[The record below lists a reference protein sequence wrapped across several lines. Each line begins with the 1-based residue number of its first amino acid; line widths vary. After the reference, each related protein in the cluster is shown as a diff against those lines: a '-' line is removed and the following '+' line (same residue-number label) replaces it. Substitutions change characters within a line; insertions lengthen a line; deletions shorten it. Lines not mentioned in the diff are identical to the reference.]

1 MHGSTRTLGVFH
13 RCMVLE
19 SYILA
24 ERIRTEWN
32 LISEMKLFGGVALAD
47 TKKN

>member
-1 MHGSTRTLGVFH
+1 MFH
-13 RCMVLE
+13 RCMVLV

-32 LISEMKLFGGVALAD
+32 RISEMKLFGEVALAD
-47 TKKN
+47 KKTEMLFV